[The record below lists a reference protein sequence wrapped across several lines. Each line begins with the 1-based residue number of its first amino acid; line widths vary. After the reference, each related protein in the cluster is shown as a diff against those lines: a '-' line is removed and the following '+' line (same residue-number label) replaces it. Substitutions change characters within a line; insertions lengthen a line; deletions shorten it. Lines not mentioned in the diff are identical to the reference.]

1 MHRRH
6 RQRSIDTQSKS
17 SMKNPFLSMRD
28 RKYFLWWKRRSRSW
42 MKVAY
47 KQEKITSTSF
57 FFLPNFNLPR
67 PKAESMINDW
77 KSAVLWKERRQEHKK
92 VETLIQRL
100 VSGSPRACYEDKRET
115 THQLILYLQLFPLY
129 SFNFFFFFF
138 SSSKMPW
145 NETLILA
152 AVTHWC
158 SLHNSADKRTPTGL
172 YVFLL
177 NILGKNYFYWNIFSP
192 FIARVETRT
201 VLSHYTTITVFFLL
215 LLLLQQRDNVIPE
228 RFILPSV
235 PVPSSQK
242 A

>member
-6 RQRSIDTQSKS
+6 RQRSIDTQAKS

-115 THQLILYLQLFPLY
+115 THQLILYLQRPLY
-129 SFNFFFFFF
+129 ILSI
-138 SSSKMPW
+138 SSSSS
-145 NETLILA
+145 
-152 AVTHWC
+152 
-158 SLHNSADKRTPTGL
+158 SLRL
-172 YVFLL
+172 
-177 NILGKNYFYWNIFSP
+177 
-192 FIARVETRT
+192 RCRETRLWYWRQWPIDA
-201 VLSHYTTITVFFLL
+201 VYTIQLTSVHQQAYTSFYLTSWGKTTSIEIFF
-215 LLLLQQRDNVIPE
+215 PH
-228 RFILPSV
+228 S
-235 PVPSSQK
+235 
-242 A
+242 